1 MDKIK
6 YLQTTIKRIL
16 QSATQLAEGDIE
28 SLVSELPIGYYPK
41 GSSLLKQGD
50 HGQQS
55 YFILSGCVQQYYTT
69 PLGKIVTIEFF
80 TEEQALNTLIGLDQ
94 EGISKYGYTCL
105 EDTYLL
111 GCNYEFIQSAELEQT
126 PFSPMIRHFFYN
138 QVQSTQ
144 NAYGNFKALSPE
156 ERFLSLLTERK
167 QLIWKVPQHIL
178 ASYLDISP
186 ETYSRYKKKY
196 ANKL

>member
-6 YLQTTIKRIL
+6 YLQTIL
-16 QSATQLAEGDIE
+16 KSILEKTTQLTKGDIE
-28 SLVSELPIGYYPK
+28 SLVSELPIGYFPK
-41 GSSLLKQGD
+41 GSSLLSQGET
-50 HGQQS
+50 GKQS
-55 YFILSGCVQQYYTT
+55 YFILSGCVQQHHMT
-69 PLGKIVTIEFF
+69 PVGKMVTIEFF

-111 GCNYEFIQSAELEQT
+111 GCDYEVIQAAEMEQT
-126 PFSPMIRHFFYN
+126 AFSPMIRSFFYS

-144 NAYGNFKALSPE
+144 NAYGSFKALSPE

-196 ANKL
+196 ANTL